1 MKLEL
6 LRDQEIDALVDH
18 GLLPE
23 EERWN
28 TECRNDL
35 HLIYPEMNL
44 DIVTGVQYPVRALK
58 YQVKN
63 ISLPRIVADQL
74 IVALRD
80 IHTHNSELNTFDK
93 CWKRDSSTTGC
104 YGFEMAALHMATRT
118 VAHLKHFR
126 MDPTYWKD
134 QTVLNRT
141 DYHLSLERRQYLEW
155 CYGIDL
161 IPDDPEDDKKNAYD
175 PFNPD

>member
-1 MKLEL
+1 MSKPPLGDGHASDVASLENLETSSSNGEDAPTPGSQAIAAATDHYFHGLHLGEISKLELDIDEHISFNEDELVKLEL

-23 EERWN
+23 EEWWN

-44 DIVTGVQYPVRALK
+44 DIFIGVQYPVRALK

-80 IHTHNSELNTFDK
+80 IHTHDSELNTFGK
-93 CWKRDSSTTGC
+93 
-104 YGFEMAALHMATRT
+104 
-118 VAHLKHFR
+118 
-126 MDPTYWKD
+126 
-134 QTVLNRT
+134 
-141 DYHLSLERRQYLEW
+141 
-155 CYGIDL
+155 
-161 IPDDPEDDKKNAYD
+161 
-175 PFNPD
+175 